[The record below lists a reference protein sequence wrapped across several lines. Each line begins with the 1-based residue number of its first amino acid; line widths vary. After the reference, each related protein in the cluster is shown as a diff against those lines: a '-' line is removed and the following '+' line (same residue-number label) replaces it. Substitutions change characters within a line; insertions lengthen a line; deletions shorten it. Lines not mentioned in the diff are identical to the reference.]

1 MQRFQYD
8 PSRSFRGWLRTVS
21 YRVLQ
26 DWRADTADEP
36 RASGDSVIHQL
47 LASAEAHDDF
57 AKRIEAEYAHELLS
71 VAMLRV
77 RGRVQPQTW
86 AAFYQTAVEG
96 RRPADVAGDLNLS
109 LANLFVYRSRVR
121 KMLLDELVQLDP
133 DPETQTL

>member
-1 MQRFQYD
+1 MIY
-8 PSRSFRGWLRTVS
+8 
-21 YRVLQ
+21 
-26 DWRADTADEP
+26 
-36 RASGDSVIHQL
+36 QL
-47 LASAEAHDDF
+47 LASTEAHDDF

-96 RRPADVAGDLNLS
+96 RRPVDVAGDLNLT

-121 KMLLDELVQLDP
+121 KMLLDELSQLDP
-133 DPETQTL
+133 DPDPITGPGPTT